1 MKKRILAAA
10 LSALMLLPLLSAC
23 TGENPTVPYAGDG
36 CQHVWGLWYDVESV
50 TCLAAGKQIRYCKLC
65 RTPQEQTVEVPLD
78 IAERKHSFS
87 DTVVAPTEAAGG
99 YTTRECILCGHRV
112 ERFNPCPALYE
123 LVADEATVSTCPA
136 AYSGVLL
143 TDTKTHR
150 LAQHAPTAVHPAFA
164 RRLAAALVV
173 TDELAREGA
182 GLSPAATLTVSAEL
196 LAGVPQYAA
205 TSSNVFYAGAVVT
218 LEQTLGLWLST
229 GGADAALM
237 LSAFLGITPAAYAAA
252 TTARAAALGLTDTE
266 ITSIIAP
273 TDFGASTL
281 YDTAVL
287 LCRALDEAL
296 LEALLASIAG
306 GAFIKIDGKTPVVW
320 LASANLRMSAI
331 AEGDCVRF
339 LLLAGEGIANGAEA
353 DFF

>member
-1 MKKRILAAA
+1 M
-10 LSALMLLPLLSAC
+10 
-23 TGENPTVPYAGDG
+23 
-36 CQHVWGLWYDVESV
+36 
-50 TCLAAGKQIRYCKLC
+50 
-65 RTPQEQTVEVPLD
+65 
-78 IAERKHSFS
+78 
-87 DTVVAPTEAAGG
+87 
-99 YTTRECILCGHRV
+99 
-112 ERFNPCPALYE
+112 
-123 LVADEATVSTCPA
+123 
-136 AYSGVLL
+136 
-143 TDTKTHR
+143 
-150 LAQHAPTAVHPAFA
+150 
-164 RRLAAALVV
+164 AAALVV
-173 TDELAREGA
+173 TDALAREGA

-196 LAGVPQYAA
+196 LAVVPQYAA